1 MTSVIDAIAPSRVAI
16 VCGAGGVGKTTVS
29 ASLGVALARRGCNV
43 CVLTVDPARR
53 LAGALGIDTASDSPV
68 EVAGDWDGSLHA
80 VQLHASSTF
89 DALIERH
96 AASEEQ
102 AHAIRRNPLYRSLA
116 TALGGTQEYM
126 AMERLYELNATD
138 AYDIVVVDTPPT
150 RNALE
155 LLDAPERLLRF
166 LGNRVVRTMLAPTRI
181 GLRAASAATST
192 VLKGISSVVGGDLVD
207 DAVEFLHAFAG
218 MQQGFAD
225 RAASVQRLLVDPA
238 TAYVLVT
245 TPSVDGMEE
254 VAWFASH
261 LLERGVTPA
270 AAVINRCQP
279 SFFDGDPE
287 GLPVA
292 TGILGIHLDALREV
306 ERSARHDAALVA
318 GTGDL
323 FGGAPVAV
331 VPLATAPSRD
341 IDRLGVVADHLEA

>member
-1 MTSVIDAIAPSRVAI
+1 MPRLTHQVPSYRLHR
-16 VCGAGGVGKTTVS
+16 
-29 ASLGVALARRGCNV
+29 ASGQ
-43 CVLTVDPARR
+43 
-53 LAGALGIDTASDSPV
+53 
-68 EVAGDWDGSLHA
+68 A
-80 VQLHASSTF
+80 VV
-89 DALIERH
+89 
-96 AASEEQ
+96 
-102 AHAIRRNPLYRSLA
+102 N
-116 TALGGTQEYM
+116 LGGRDIYLGQHGTHESQT
-126 AMERLYELNATD
+126 RYEQLVAQWLASHRHLSAPGGPEPSDNRNFTVNELF
-138 AYDIVVVDTPPT
+138 VVYC
-150 RNALE
+150 
-155 LLDAPERLLRF
+155 
-166 LGNRVVRTMLAPTRI
+166 
-181 GLRAASAATST
+181 
-192 VLKGISSVVGGDLVD
+192 
-207 DAVEFLHAFAG
+207 AG
-218 MQQGFAD
+218 PHCNGAD

-341 IDRLGVVADHLEA
+341 IDRLGVVAAHLEA